1 MELWNG
7 DCLELMKNIPDGSV
21 DMVLCDLP
29 YGTTAC
35 RWDSVIPFGP
45 LWEQYKRI
53 CKENAAIVLF
63 GAEPFSS
70 RLRLSAI
77 DIYKYDYTWCKTK
90 PTGFQ
95 NAKRQPM
102 RKHENI
108 MVFYREQ
115 PVFNQLHLRELDSPV
130 KSGRM
135 RLRNDEQHRLG
146 VAGKPD
152 HMTTHTGWQ
161 DSVLSFPNPSGAG
174 HLHPT
179 QKPVPLLEHL
189 IKTYTDP
196 GAVVLDNTMGSG
208 STGVACV
215 NTGRDFI
222 GIELDKGYYDTAC
235 ARIAAAQAA
244 RDGSLFK

>member
-1 MELWNG
+1 MMKLMHG
-7 DCLELMKNIPDGSV
+7 DCLELMKFIPDKSV

-35 RWDSVIPFGP
+35 KWDCVIPFDK
-45 LWEQYKRI
+45 LWDQYGRI
-53 CKENAAIVLF
+53 IKPDGAIVLF

-70 RLRLSAI
+70 LLRSSNLA
-77 DIYKYDYTWCKTK
+77 DYKYDYTWVKTK

-108 MVFYREQ
+108 MVFYQQQ
-115 PVFNQLHLRELDSPV
+115 PVFNQQHLRELEKPL

-135 RLRNDEQHRLG
+135 RLRNEEQHRLG
-146 VAGKPD
+146 VAGKPEYY
-152 HMTTHTGWQ
+152 TTHTGWQ
-161 DSVLSFPNPSGAG
+161 DSVLSFSNPSGAG

-179 QKPVPLLEHL
+179 QKPLPLLEYL
-189 IKTYTDP
+189 IRIYTNP
-196 GAVVLDNTMGSG
+196 GELVLDNTMGSG

-222 GIELDKGYYDTAC
+222 GIELDDKYFSIAQK
-235 ARIAAAQAA
+235 RIADAEKEKSQN
-244 RDGSLFK
+244 LF